1 MEFDYFDFIGC
12 EDSCLATLFGIIF
25 SPVLFPI
32 YLVLQIITII
42 LEVLGDYI
50 SFVVED
56 IKESAMKRK
65 EENNKSATIEEV
77 NTMEIDNTKKEEL
90 ENKLAELK
98 EQKNYLENYKK
109 ELETKNTMKEENNL
123 DKEKVEE
130 KEETMTLQLKY

>member
-1 MEFDYFDFIGC
+1 M
-12 EDSCLATLFGIIF
+12 
-25 SPVLFPI
+25 
-32 YLVLQIITII
+32 
-42 LEVLGDYI
+42 GDYI

-65 EENNKSATIEEV
+65 EENNKSDTIEEV